1 MRRKKEK
8 AQKKR
13 VSNNGETS
21 ASDDAPPPPSPE
33 SMLVKQFNSSP
44 MPFSVENGVN
54 GSSPRSP
61 ADEEEEG
68 GRNVELRKSVSKR
81 KAWQDK
87 KCVVP
92 PPVVHAVALILGAT
106 CSIPGFVEATESAV
120 SLLGIGCPQV
130 GDGPLRAMPH
140 RQALAL
146 RGAYG
151 VRPRAREV
159 AGSGGSLN
167 PPGRLRTHPHAVCI
181 GPLAEEVCRPPGASS
196 RRRATYPRATATWTS
211 TRPRRTSSSS
221 GARPVRAER
230 GRAEREDSRLIR
242 SADS

>member
-1 MRRKKEK
+1 MRRKREK
-8 AQKKR
+8 ADKKR

-21 ASDDAPPPPSPE
+21 SSDDAPPPPSPE

-44 MPFSVENGVN
+44 MPFAVENGVN

-92 PPVVHAVALILGAT
+92 PSVVHAVALILGAT

-120 SLLGIGCPQV
+120 SLIGIGCPQV

-159 AGSGGSLN
+159 AGSGGYPTPLGVFVRT
-167 PPGRLRTHPHAVCI
+167 PMQFVLDPWLRKFVDPQVRPLEEGRLARELLQRGLPRDR
-181 GPLAEEVCRPPGASS
+181 EEPARPPAL
-196 RRRATYPRATATWTS
+196 
-211 TRPRRTSSSS
+211 
-221 GARPVRAER
+221 ARCVQSAGEQR
-230 GRAEREDSRLIR
+230 ERERI
-242 SADS
+242 AV